1 MPPMTLIEAGT
12 RAKSAQIIQTSPP
25 PGALAV
31 EEGIAWLRL
40 DDPGKRVNTLSS
52 RLMAWFEEQIGA
64 LEGERPQG
72 LVIYSGKPETFVAG
86 ADLEELLALE
96 DPEAVIALLQRGREV
111 RERLAGMPFPT
122 VAASDGLWRGGRS

>member
-1 MPPMTLIEAGT
+1 MGPMSLIEADART
-12 RAKSAQIIQTSPP
+12 NVQASPP

-52 RLMAWFEEQIGA
+52 RLMLWLEARISV
-64 LEGERPQG
+64 LEGERLQG

-86 ADLEELLALE
+86 ADLEELLTLR
-96 DPEAVIALLQRGREV
+96 DPESVIA
-111 RERLAGMPFPT
+111 
-122 VAASDGLWRGGRS
+122 